1 LKISDQLFIFT
12 NTYNYYVFSNIC
24 VFTDNLFVYFRIV
37 RFSSV
42 HHLTIHFPSNFGA
55 DNTKVYYIGLK
66 GDFTEVKKQ

>member
-1 LKISDQLFIFT
+1 
-12 NTYNYYVFSNIC
+12 

-66 GDFTEVKKQ
+66 GDFTEVKKTIANIYSLYEDRI